1 MVRSIHRPRLAP
13 PRPETEGEMRKETG
27 QEARLPSLPERLCC
41 PAAAQDG
48 ELFSRV
54 VWESG

>member
-1 MVRSIHRPRLAP
+1 
-13 PRPETEGEMRKETG
+13 MRKKETG